1 MANNTIFDI
10 DQHTE
15 IETIYLDIDELD
27 IRQKI
32 IKQS

>member
-10 DQHTE
+10 DQNTE
-15 IETIYLDIDELD
+15 TETIYLDIDELD